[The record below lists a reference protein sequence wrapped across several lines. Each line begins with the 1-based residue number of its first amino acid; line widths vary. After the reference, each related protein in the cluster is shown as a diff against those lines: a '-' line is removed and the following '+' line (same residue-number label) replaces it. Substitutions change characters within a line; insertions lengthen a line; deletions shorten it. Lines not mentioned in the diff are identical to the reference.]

1 MELKW
6 VQVATIRAQQ
16 ELLKLIQCTDVVSRL
31 NRKVGHWMFKALLS
45 IFFILSP
52 LLAFSTELTSKSDYR
67 TRVLKSIQAENS
79 CKVVVTRGGASR
91 SAVTRGGTTRG
102 ASPLQASALPS
113 KVQEFSDRYAKVI
126 QAEFEI
132 PYGFEHDPQ
141 SYFFFKNDP
150 YEGAAKLN
158 IYEQIG
164 YRWSAPG
171 APSKSLTWMEQAQNY
186 KQYLINSGRDPKKN
200 WTPVMVLYRFIGKTI
215 DPATKKEVDKYDY
228 LFIDPLTES
237 FPSDMTNWNVLT
249 KDVQFNIP
257 FNAIFSAFQKGQFPI
272 LDANHDFNHLVSG
285 LRFPE
290 LTSSIIEM
298 IQKVDP
304 KKISLGFKRRQ
315 YWLTEA
321 LSILD
326 PASQQGNHDFLK
338 KQGRST
344 KLKSVESIEKE
355 VLQMGESAMV
365 AYALK
370 LSRYFESQLRD
381 VSGGNSNSAEK
392 WYYLGESFGMKA
404 KDLIFEDI
412 TSAER
417 LDRLSELSRTYFDNG
432 PVTLNANAKKMTNE
446 TATFNFNT
454 FVTSQKILALLLSTT
469 DSTLL
474 ATAGYSKELAVQ
486 DLARYVS
493 RIEWLL
499 IQKPFTYQEWATS
512 FLKQEM
518 ALNHP
523 MSEMLMTVFGNEL
536 VERIYLG
543 FGEKR
548 TEN

>member
-1 MELKW
+1 
-6 VQVATIRAQQ
+6 
-16 ELLKLIQCTDVVSRL
+16 
-31 NRKVGHWMFKALLS
+31 MFKVLFCL
-45 IFFILSP
+45 FFFLSP

-67 TRVLKSIQAENS
+67 TRVLKSIQGQSS
-79 CKVVVTRGGASR
+79 CKA
-91 SAVTRGGTTRG
+91 AVTRGGTSRG
-102 ASPLQASALPS
+102 AVTRSAISRSASPVHVSVLPF

-150 YEGAAKLN
+150 YEGEAKLKV
-158 IYEQIG
+158 YEQIG

-186 KQYLINSGRDPKKN
+186 KQYLIHSGRDPKKN
-200 WTPVMVLYRFIGKTI
+200 WTPVIVLFQKSGKAV
-215 DPATKKEVDKYDY
+215 DPATKKEVDKFDY
-228 LFIDPLTES
+228 LFIDPLTDS
-237 FPSDMTNWNVLT
+237 FPSDMTPWSVLT

-257 FNAIFSAFQKGQFPI
+257 FSAIFSAFQKGQFPI

-290 LTSSIIEM
+290 LTQTIIEM

-304 KKISLGFKRRQ
+304 KNISLGFKRRQ

-326 PASQQGNHDFLK
+326 PSSHQANHAFLK

-344 KLKSVESIEKE
+344 KLRSVESLEKE
-355 VLQMGESAMV
+355 LRQMDEAVLV
-365 AYALK
+365 DYALQ

-392 WYYLGESFGMKA
+392 WYYLSESFGMKA
-404 KDLIFEDI
+404 KDLIFEDVR
-412 TSAER
+412 SAER
-417 LDRLSELSRTYFDNG
+417 LDRLSELSRTFFDNG
-432 PVTLNANAKKMTNE
+432 PVTFSANSKKMTNE

-454 FVTSQKILALLLSTT
+454 FVTSQKILALLLSSA
-469 DSTLL
+469 DSNLL
-474 ATAGYSKELAVQ
+474 KAAGYSKRLALQ
-486 DLARYVS
+486 DLVQYVS
-493 RIEWLL
+493 RIERLL

-512 FLKQEM
+512 FLSQEM
-518 ALNHP
+518 PLNLP
-523 MSEMLMTVFGNEL
+523 MSEMLMSVFGNEL

-543 FGEKR
+543 VGEKR